1 MSDNALTFERNI
13 DVVTSEIIMLRDQ
26 ARSMAISYII
36 ELGKRLK
43 EAKAIL
49 QHGEWGEWLK
59 NKVEFSQKTATD
71 YMRIYEEYGMEQV
84 SLMPGANQQAISNL
98 SYTKVLALL
107 AVPREERAEFIEEND
122 VENLT
127 TRELDK
133 IIKERDEAIKR
144 AEEAEKL
151 TELVENEKARAQLS
165 EREAAKSTQKV
176 KELTENVSDL
186 NLKLEKAKE
195 AEKKAKAKLKEL
207 KENPTVPQ
215 ETIDKLKAEAQAEAS
230 EKSAKALEEKTAEA
244 NAMLQKAQA
253 EKEAAELETKKAL
266 ERAANLEKQL
276 RMQNPDATEFKRL
289 FEQLQNDIV
298 NTNTALAKL
307 KASDPELAVKFENAV
322 QVLLKTH
329 IKEK

>member
-1 MSDNALTFERNI
+1 MENQLMPRNI

-71 YMRIYEEYGMEQV
+71 YMRIYEEYGMEQET
-84 SLMPGANQQAISNL
+84 LLPGGTNLQAISNL

-122 VENLT
+122 VENLS

-133 IIKERDEAIKR
+133 VIKERDEALRK
-144 AEEAEKL
+144 AEEAERL
-151 TELVENEKARAQLS
+151 TELVENEKARAELN
-165 EREAAKSTQKV
+165 EKEAAKSAQRV
-176 KELTENVSDL
+176 AELTENVTNL
-186 NLKLEKAKE
+186 NQQLEKVKD

-207 KENPTVPQ
+207 KDNPTVPQ
-215 ETIDKLKAEAQAEAS
+215 ETIDKLKAEAEAEAA
-230 EKSAKALEEKTAEA
+230 EKTAKEVEEKTAEA
-244 NAMLQKAQA
+244 NEMLRKAQE
-253 EKEAAELETKKAL
+253 EKEAAELEKKKAL
-266 ERAANLEKQL
+266 EKAEKLEKQL
-276 RMQNPDATEFKRL
+276 RLQNPDATEFKRL
-289 FEQLQNDIV
+289 FEQLQGDIV
-298 NTNTALAKL
+298 NLMKALAKVRE
-307 KASDPELAVKFENAV
+307 SDPELALKFENAV

-329 IKEK
+329 IKEQ